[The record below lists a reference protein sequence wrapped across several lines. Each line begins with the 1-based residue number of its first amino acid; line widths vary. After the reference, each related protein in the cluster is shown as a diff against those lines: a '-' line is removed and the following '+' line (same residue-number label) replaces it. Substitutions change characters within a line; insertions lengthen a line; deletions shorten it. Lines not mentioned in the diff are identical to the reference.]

1 MGGAL
6 EARGIVASEG
16 HLTAVAHGEV
26 EVEEGVLV
34 LRRIHV
40 VFSLK
45 GAPPEKAA
53 AAERAHENFKSK
65 CPVYRSVYRAID
77 VTTELTI
84 EPRP

>member
-1 MGGAL
+1 M
-6 EARGIVASEG
+6 ASEG

-26 EVEEGVLV
+26 EVEDGVLV
-34 LRRIHV
+34 LWRIHV

-45 GAPPEKAA
+45 GTPPEKFA
-53 AAERAHENFKSK
+53 AAERAHENFKLK
-65 CPVYRSVYRAID
+65 CPVYRSLYRAID